1 MSVLDGGVRT
11 AHMVASVL
19 LGRPDEGLREAW
31 PLLARSVAT
40 LPFGEVRN
48 RLTAFLVHVAATSQT
63 ALEAHHAAVLGPG
76 RNRRFRLACHSSGDA
91 AERQKTLHRFEN
103 AFRTAGFGL
112 SGEEP
117 ADHLAAVCEL
127 SARGAVDPAVQLLR
141 EHRADLAELR
151 GELEEEGSPYA
162 HIVAAVQATIPP
174 AGPRERR
181 PVPCAARSRFTAW

>member
-63 ALEAHHAAVLGPG
+63 ALQSHHTAVLGPE
-76 RNRRFRLACHSSGDA
+76 RSRRFRLTCHSSDDA
-91 AERQKTLHRFEN
+91 AEREGAMHRFEG

-127 SARGAVDPAVQLLR
+127 SARGAVEPAVQLLR
-141 EHRADLAELR
+141 EHRAALTALR
-151 GELEEEGSPYA
+151 EELETEGSPYA
-162 HIVAAVQATIPP
+162 HVVAAVQATLPP
-174 AGPRERR
+174 PGPRERR
-181 PVPCAARSRFTAW
+181 AVPCVARGRSTAR